1 VNRSVL
7 YFAVFAQL
15 WGAGSVHAESEED
28 TLLAQ
33 GSELRREGHDEQALA
48 VFSRALAASGSPRA
62 RAQVALADQ
71 ALGRWVDAE
80 RDLAVALATND
91 PWIEQHRRPLAT
103 ALDRIR
109 KHLATLE
116 VSANVVS
123 GELFVNGTSVG
134 TLPLQA
140 PVRVVAGTLAIE
152 ARAIG
157 FETQLRTIDVPAE
170 SRAREVMTLVRSP
183 APPTS
188 VASQDTVRL
197 DPSRS
202 TDSGADARTAAWIS
216 VAGAAAL
223 LAGGTAALLVQ
234 NYNAAVWNDDSR
246 CLSSNQTREE
256 LCGNYH
262 SAARTAEV
270 LTYINFVGAGAAA
283 AAATVLFVVSVK
295 SRTSTISS
303 AGCRLSGLRI
313 ACEASF

>member
-1 VNRSVL
+1 MKRSVL
-7 YFAVFAQL
+7 YLALLAQL
-15 WGAGSVHAESEED
+15 WAAGSAHAESEED

-33 GSELRREGHDEQALA
+33 GSELRRGGHDEQALA

-80 RDLAVALATND
+80 RDLSVALAAND
-91 PWIEQHRRPLAT
+91 PWIEQHRRPLTT

-116 VSANVVS
+116 VSANVV
-123 GELFVNGTSVG
+123 GAELFVNGSPVG

-170 SRAREVMTLVRSP
+170 SRAREVMTLVKS
-183 APPTS
+183 PTS
-188 VASQDTVRL
+188 PSSVTAQDTVRL
-197 DPSRS
+197 DASPS
-202 TDSGADARTAAWIS
+202 TDSGTDARTAAWIS

-246 CLSSNQTREE
+246 CLSTNQTREQ

-262 SAARTAEV
+262 SAAKTAEV
-270 LTYINFVGAGAAA
+270 LTYINFAGAGAAA
-283 AAATVLFVVSVK
+283 AAATVLFVVSAK
-295 SRTSTISS
+295 SPTSRIS
-303 AGCRLSGLRI
+303 AVGCRLGGLGI
-313 ACEASF
+313 ACAASF